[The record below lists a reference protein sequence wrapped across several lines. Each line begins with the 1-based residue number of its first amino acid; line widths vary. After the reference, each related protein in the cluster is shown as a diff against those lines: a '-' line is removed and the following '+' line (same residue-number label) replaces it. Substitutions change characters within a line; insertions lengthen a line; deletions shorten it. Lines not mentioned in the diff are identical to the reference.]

1 MNPTPVT
8 ARTEIMKTKMAWL
21 PALIAAGKKNTTKSV
36 ATKTARPINIKLDPA
51 SLFSAKPSIF
61 TSGRSIPVKEALWLV
76 RKHFSV
82 T

>member
-1 MNPTPVT
+1 MV
-8 ARTEIMKTKMAWL
+8 
-21 PALIAAGKKNTTKSV
+21 AGSDSCGQKEHHQKRGYQNGK
-36 ATKTARPINIKLDPA
+36 ANNIKLDPA